1 MKKERKG
8 TGYAP
13 EKMKKGTSL
22 YTNGE
27 HRGINEANE
36 EIILNGSI
44 RMFLLNQS

>member
-27 HRGINEANE
+27 K
-36 EIILNGSI
+36 
-44 RMFLLNQS
+44 